1 MNVRQGYFYTKEHE
15 WAKIEGKIAKVGITD
30 YAQHKLG
37 DLTYVELPQIGKVIK
52 QGEVLNGL
60 ESVKAASDVY
70 SPLSGKVIKVN
81 NALENDPG
89 LINKSPYD
97 DGWIAE
103 IEIQNE
109 EETKNL
115 MSADEYLNLLGQSK

>member
-15 WAKIEGKIAKVGITD
+15 WIKIEGKIVKVGITD

-70 SPLSGKVIKVN
+70 SPVSGKVIN
-81 NALENDPG
+81 ANAALENDPG

-97 DGWIAE
+97 DGWIVE

-109 EETKNL
+109 DEIKNL
-115 MSADEYLNLLGQSK
+115 MNADEYLNFLGQSK

>member
-1 MNVRQGYFYTKEHE
+1 MNVKQGYFYTKDHE
-15 WAKIEGKIAKVGITD
+15 WVKIDAMTGKIGITD

-37 DLTYVELPQIGKVIK
+37 DLTYVELPKIGKIVK

-70 SPLSGKVIKVN
+70 APLSGRVIKIN
-81 NALENDPG
+81 TQLENEPG

-103 IEIQNE
+103 IEIADENE
-109 EETKNL
+109 IKNL
-115 MSADEYLNLLGQSK
+115 MTADEYIKFLGESK